1 MTILVANPQLVV
13 ENKYS
18 QKVRMAIENKV
29 MIVEPD
35 WLEDSIKNKSFSD
48 PTQYLYDIPPVQGS
62 GSTSDNPLAEVLGP
76 RSESLSAKGATD
88 QSEVA
93 KDQTE
98 GAKDQTEGAKDQ
110 SEGAKDQTEGAK
122 DQSEGAKDQSEG
134 AKDQTEGAK
143 DQSKSQSAKGASNV
157 IDLTGLSDQSS
168 ESTSVR
174 ETSPLVNTRLS
185 DRVSKSPSVRET
197 SPPAPKTGRIP
208 IYENKTR
215 PARESRG
222 PPFGGLLDEA
232 KPFNNIRGR
241 APPLDRSG
249 YRGNPF
255 FFSSM
260 KYQQLHRGQGG
271 REIREIQCM
280 SISEREI

>member
-1 MTILVANPQLVV
+1 MTILVAVPWTV
-13 ENKYS
+13 EKITKYTDKVKAAIRK
-18 QKVRMAIENKV
+18 KVR
-29 MIVEPD
+29 IVHPA
-35 WLEDSIKNKSFSD
+35 WLEDSINSHIFLD
-48 PTQYLYDIPPVQGS
+48 PTEYLYDISPVQGS

-76 RSESLSAKGATD
+76 QSESLSAKGATD
-88 QSEVA
+88 QSESESA
-93 KDQTE
+93 K
-98 GAKDQTEGAKDQ
+98 
-110 SEGAKDQTEGAK
+110 
-122 DQSEGAKDQSEG
+122 
-134 AKDQTEGAK
+134 GAK

>member
-13 ENKYS
+13 EKKYS
-18 QKVRMAIENKV
+18 QKVRMAIDNKV

-48 PTQYLYDIPPVQGS
+48 PTQYLYDISPVQGS

-76 RSESLSAKGATD
+76 QSESLSAKGATG
-88 QSEVA
+88 QSESESS
-93 KDQTE
+93 K
-98 GAKDQTEGAKDQ
+98 GATDQ
-110 SEGAKDQTEGAK
+110 SEGAKV
-122 DQSEGAKDQSEG
+122 QSEGAKDQSEG
-134 AKDQTEGAK
+134 ATG
-143 DQSKSQSAKGASNV
+143 QSESQSAKGASNV

-174 ETSPLVNTRLS
+174 ETSPLVNTGLSGRASKSPSVRETSPLVNTRLS
-185 DRVSKSPSVRET
+185 GRVSKSPSVRET
-197 SPPAPKTGRIP
+197 SPPAPKTGRLP
-208 IYENKTR
+208 IHENKTR

-222 PPFGGLLDEA
+222 PPFGGLLDEVRE
-232 KPFNNIRGR
+232 PFNNIRGR
-241 APPLDRSG
+241 APPLDRIG

-255 FFSSM
+255 FFSRV
-260 KYQQLHRGQGG
+260 KEAVELAR
-271 REIREIQCM
+271 IRCM